1 MCKMVWNAK
10 SLPPG
15 GRCPEGADEGWRA
28 VSTRRKSDRCITRQ
42 VTARIPHQSKIVS
55 VEPIFA
61 SFPPGEAKGAP
72 APMQVTTN
80 IV

>member
-1 MCKMVWNAK
+1 MVWNAK

-15 GRCPEGADEGWRA
+15 GRCPEGADEGWHA

-55 VEPIFA
+55 YEPMFA
-61 SFPPGEAKGAP
+61 SFPPGEAFGRSRAS
-72 APMQVTTN
+72 
-80 IV
+80 IVNFNFLKS